1 MFGQDI
7 VERLVQERA
16 FFSDLQMKN
25 FLRKNNIP
33 FNEGDPEKTALS
45 LRKKGY
51 RVINENKTDAFG
63 NVEHTLLFVKVLDQ
77 TSYKLNAPNWKM
89 EDIDE

>member
-1 MFGQDI
+1 MFGQDV
-7 VERLVQERA
+7 VERLMQERA

-33 FNEGDPEKTALS
+33 FSDDNPEKTVKS
-45 LRKKGY
+45 LREKGY
-51 RVINENKTDAFG
+51 RVIDENKTDAFG

-77 TSYKLNAPNWKM
+77 TSYKLNAPTWKM
-89 EDIDE
+89 EDVDE